1 MILLLMGV
9 TGSGKTTIG
18 KLVAERLGWVFLEA
32 DEFHSHENI
41 AKMHNGIPLTDADRI
56 PWLNAIH
63 TRLVALH
70 AEGEDIVLACSALKE
85 SYRQRLAIN
94 LPVEP
99 VYLKGSPVFIGQ
111 RLRQR
116 RGHFAGP
123 AILAGQFADLEEPRD
138 AFTLPV
144 ESPPNDLVRKILKHF
159 SLAPKTSIDAPS
171 LLKKLRWRL
180 LPFLFLLYVVAYLD
194 RINVGFAALQM
205 KAQLG
210 FSDSVYGLGAGIFF
224 LGYFLFQVPANL
236 ALERVGARRWI
247 AFLMICWGIVSAC
260 MFSIHSAASFYSL
273 RFLLGVAE
281 AGFFPGV
288 IFYLRSWFPSRA
300 RAAVVALFM
309 TAGPVSGVI
318 GGPISGWL
326 LDWNHRGGL
335 AGWQWMF
342 LLEAIPAVLLG
353 FAAWFFLAD
362 NPGRAPWLTPA
373 EKSWLL
379 RTLDN
384 EATLAPAMS
393 SENPTPWFVNPC
405 LWGFALVY
413 FGLNTCTYGIS
424 LWLPTAL
431 HSITALPNFL
441 LGLLSAIPYL
451 AAAILMVL
459 VGSHSDRTG
468 ERRCHIAFSAFAGG
482 AALVI
487 SGFSAGVAISVLCF
501 AIALSASSSMAG
513 PFWAMASGSFTAAAA
528 ARSIAL
534 INAVGNLGSGFG
546 PYWIGH
552 LRDTTGSF
560 RTGLFSVAAMLTLA
574 GLIVLFLDRAPRR
587 SM

>member
-9 TGSGKTTIG
+9 TGSGKSTVG
-18 KLVAERLGWVFLEA
+18 KLVAERLAWVFLEA
-32 DEFHSHENI
+32 DEFHSPENI
-41 AKMHNGIPLTDADRI
+41 AKMRKGIPLTDADRL
-56 PWLNAIH
+56 PWLDAIH
-63 TRLVALH
+63 ARLVALNT
-70 AEGEDIVLACSALKE
+70 EGKDIVLACSALKE
-85 SYRQRLAIN
+85 TYRRRLAKN
-94 LPVEP
+94 LPVELI
-99 VYLKGSPVFIGQ
+99 YLKGSPVFIGQ

-116 RGHFAGP
+116 RGHFAGT
-123 AILAGQFADLEEPRD
+123 AILAGQFADLEEPSE

-144 ESPPNDLVRKILKHF
+144 ESPPEDIARKILKHF
-159 SLAPKTSIDAPS
+159 SLAPKSSIDAPS

-273 RFLLGVAE
+273 RFLLGAAE

-288 IFYLRSWFPSRA
+288 IFYLRSWFPASA
-300 RAAVVALFM
+300 RAGVVALFM

-342 LLEAIPAVLLG
+342 LLEAVPAVVLG

-362 NPGRAPWLTPA
+362 HPSRAPWLSPQ

-379 RTLDN
+379 QTLDD
-384 EATLAPAMS
+384 EASIASVASTEHPSLWFA
-393 SENPTPWFVNPC
+393 NPS

-413 FGLNTCTYGIS
+413 FGLNTCSYGIS

-451 AAAILMVL
+451 VAAILMVL
-459 VGSHSDRTG
+459 IGSHSDRTG
-468 ERRCHIAFSAFAGG
+468 ERRRHIAFPAFAGG

-487 SGFSAGVAISVLCF
+487 SGFSPGLAISIFCF

-513 PFWAMASGSFTAAAA
+513 PFWAIASGSFTAATA

-534 INAVGNLGSGFG
+534 INAIGNLGSGFG

-552 LRDTTGSF
+552 LRDATGSF
-560 RTGLFSVAAMLTLA
+560 RAGLFSVAAMLTLA
-574 GLIVLFLDRAPRR
+574 GLIALFLDRAPRR
-587 SM
+587 ST

>member
-1 MILLLMGV
+1 MGV

-18 KLVAERLGWVFLEA
+18 KLVAERLAWVFLEA
-32 DEFHSHENI
+32 DEFHSPENI
-41 AKMHNGIPLTDADRI
+41 AKMRNGIPLTDADRL
-56 PWLNAIH
+56 PWLDAIH
-63 TRLVALH
+63 ARLVALH
-70 AEGEDIVLACSALKE
+70 AEAQDVVLACSALKR
-85 SYRQRLAIN
+85 SYRQRLAKN
-94 LPVEP
+94 LPIEL
-99 VYLKGSPVFIGQ
+99 VYLKGSPVLIGK
-111 RLRQR
+111 RLRER
-116 RGHFAGP
+116 RGHFAGA
-123 AILAGQFADLEEPRD
+123 AILAGQFADLEEPRE

-144 ESPPNDLVRKILKHF
+144 ELPPEDIVRKILQHL
-159 SLAPKTSIDAPS
+159 SLAPGISIDAP
-171 LLKKLRWRL
+171 LLLSKLRRRL

-205 KAQLG
+205 KGQLG
-210 FSDSVYGLGAGIFF
+210 FSDAVYGLGAGIFF

-247 AFLMICWGIVSAC
+247 SFLMICWGMISGC
-260 MFSIHSAASFYSL
+260 MFSVHSVASFYSL
-273 RFLLGVAE
+273 RFLLGAAE

-288 IFYLRSWFPSRA
+288 IFYLRSWFPAGA
-300 RAAVVALFM
+300 RAGVVALFM

-318 GGPISGWL
+318 GGPISGLL

-342 LLEAIPAVLLG
+342 LLEAIPAILLG

-362 NPGRAPWLTPA
+362 NPGRALWLSPA

-379 RTLDN
+379 QNLDG
-384 EATLAPAMS
+384 EASPAS
-393 SENPTPWFVNPC
+393 VTSTEHPGLWFVNAR

-424 LWLPTAL
+424 LWLPTTL
-431 HSITALPNFL
+431 HSLTGLSNFL
-441 LGLLSAIPYL
+441 LGLLSTVPYL

-459 VGSHSDRTG
+459 IGAHSDRAG
-468 ERRCHIAFSAFAGG
+468 ERRWHIALSAFAGG
-482 AALVI
+482 IALVV
-487 SGFSAGVAISVLCF
+487 SGFSSGIAISVFCF
-501 AIALSASSSMAG
+501 AIALSASNSMAG

-534 INAVGNLGSGFG
+534 INAIGNLGSGFG
-546 PYWIGH
+546 PYWIGY

-560 RTGLFSVAAMLTLA
+560 RAGLMSVAALLSLA
-574 GLIVLFLDRAPRR
+574 GLMVLFLDRGPRR
-587 SM
+587 SN

>member
-9 TGSGKTTIG
+9 TGSGKSTIG
-18 KLVAERLGWVFLEA
+18 KLVAERLAWVFLEA
-32 DEFHSHENI
+32 DEFHSPENI
-41 AKMHNGIPLTDADRI
+41 AKMHDGIPLTDTDRL
-56 PWLNAIH
+56 PWLDAIH
-63 TRLVALH
+63 ARLVALH
-70 AEGEDIVLACSALKE
+70 AEGKDIVLACSALKR
-85 SYRQRLAIN
+85 SYRQRLAKN
-94 LPVEP
+94 LPIKL
-99 VYLKGSPVFIGQ
+99 VYLKGSPAFIGK
-111 RLRQR
+111 RLRER
-116 RGHFAGP
+116 RGHFAGMP
-123 AILAGQFADLEEPRD
+123 ILAGQFADLEEPRE
-138 AFTLPV
+138 ALTLPV
-144 ESPPNDLVRKILKHF
+144 ELPPEEIARKILQHF
-159 SLAPKTSIDAPS
+159 SLTPKISVDAPS

-205 KAQLG
+205 RAQLG

-247 AFLMICWGIVSAC
+247 SALMLCWGVISGC
-260 MFSIHSAASFYSL
+260 MFAVHSVASFYSL
-273 RFLLGVAE
+273 RFLLGAAE

-288 IFYLRSWFPSRA
+288 IFYLRSWFPASA
-300 RAAVVALFM
+300 RAGVVALFM

-318 GGPISGWL
+318 GGPISGLL

-342 LLEAIPAVLLG
+342 LIEAIPAILLG
-353 FAAWFFLAD
+353 FVAWLLLAD
-362 NPGRAPWLTPA
+362 NPGCAPWLSPA

-379 RTLDN
+379 QTVGR
-384 EATLAPAMS
+384 EAG
-393 SENPTPWFVNPC
+393 PTSLTSTEHHGRWFANAR

-431 HSITALPNFL
+431 HSLTGLSNFF
-441 LGLLSAIPYL
+441 LGLLSAVPYL
-451 AAAILMVL
+451 AAAILMVV
-459 VGSHSDRTG
+459 VGTHSDRTG
-468 ERRCHIAFSAFAGG
+468 ERRWHIAFSAFAGG
-482 AALVI
+482 VALVA
-487 SGFSAGVAISVLCF
+487 SGFSPGIAISVCCF
-501 AIALSASSSMAG
+501 ALALSASSSMAG
-513 PFWAMASGSFTAAAA
+513 PFWALASGSFTAAAA

-534 INAVGNLGSGFG
+534 INAIGNLGSGFG

-560 RTGLFSVAAMLTLA
+560 RAGLLSVAALLTFA
-574 GLIVLFLDRAPRR
+574 GLIVLFLDRDPRR
-587 SM
+587 SN

>member
-9 TGSGKTTIG
+9 TGSGKSTVG
-18 KLVAERLGWVFLEA
+18 KLVAERLAWVFLEA
-32 DEFHSHENI
+32 DEFHSPENI
-41 AKMHNGIPLTDADRI
+41 AKMHNGIPLTDADRL
-56 PWLNAIH
+56 PWLDAIH
-63 TRLVALH
+63 ARLVALH
-70 AEGEDIVLACSALKE
+70 AEGKDIVLACSALKE
-85 SYRQRLAIN
+85 SYRQRLAKN
-94 LPVEP
+94 LPVEL

-116 RGHFAGP
+116 RGHFAGTS
-123 AILAGQFADLEEPRD
+123 ILAGQFANLEEPHN
-138 AFTLPV
+138 ALTLSV
-144 ESPPNDLVRKILKHF
+144 ESPPDEIVRKILNHY
-159 SLAPKTSIDAPS
+159 SLASKTAIDVSS
-171 LLKKLRWRL
+171 LLKRLRWRL

-205 KAQLG
+205 KSQLG
-210 FSDSVYGLGAGIFF
+210 FSDAVYGLGAGIFF

-247 AFLMICWGIVSAC
+247 ALLMICWGIVSGC
-260 MFSIHSAASFYSL
+260 MFSIHSVSSFYSL
-273 RFLLGVAE
+273 RFLLGAAE

-288 IFYLRSWFPSRA
+288 IFYLRSWFPASA
-300 RAAVVALFM
+300 RAGVVALFM

-342 LLEAIPAVLLG
+342 LLEAVPAVVLG

-362 NPGRAPWLTPA
+362 NPSRAPWLSPQ

-379 RTLDN
+379 QTLDD
-384 EATLAPAMS
+384 EASLASTASTEHPALWFA
-393 SENPTPWFVNPC
+393 NPR

-431 HSITALPNFL
+431 HSLTGLPNFL
-441 LGLLSAIPYL
+441 LGLLSSVPYL
-451 AAAILMVL
+451 AAAILMV
-459 VGSHSDRTG
+459 VIGAHSDRTA
-468 ERRCHIAFSAFAGG
+468 ERRRHIAYSAFAGG

-487 SGFSAGVAISVLCF
+487 SGFSSGLAVSVFCF

-534 INAVGNLGSGFG
+534 INAIGNLGSGFG

-560 RTGLFSVAAMLTLA
+560 RTGLLSVAAMLTLA
-574 GLIVLFLDRAPRR
+574 GLIVLFLDLGSQRQT
-587 SM
+587 

>member
-9 TGSGKTTIG
+9 TGSGKSTLG
-18 KLVAERLGWVFLEA
+18 KLLAGRLAWVFLEA
-32 DEFHSHENI
+32 DEFHSPENI
-41 AKMHNGIPLTDADRI
+41 AKMRNGIPLTDADRL
-56 PWLNAIH
+56 PWLDAIH
-63 TRLVALH
+63 TRLMALH
-70 AEGEDIVLACSALKE
+70 AEGKDIVLACSALKQ
-85 SYRQRLAIN
+85 SYRQRLAKN
-94 LPVEP
+94 LPVEL
-99 VYLKGSPVFIGQ
+99 VYLKGSPVLIGQ
-111 RLRQR
+111 RLRER
-116 RGHFAGP
+116 RGHFAGTP
-123 AILAGQFADLEEPRD
+123 ILAGQFADLEEPRE

-144 ESPPNDLVRKILKHF
+144 ESPPDEIVRKILKHY
-159 SLAPKTSIDAPS
+159 SLSPETSIDAPS

-180 LPFLFLLYVVAYLD
+180 LPFLFLLYIVAYLD

-210 FSDSVYGLGAGIFF
+210 FSDTVYGLGAGIFF
-224 LGYFLFQVPANL
+224 LGYFLFQVPANV

-247 AFLMICWGIVSAC
+247 AALMICWGIVSGC
-260 MFSIHSAASFYSL
+260 MFSVHSAASFYSL
-273 RFLLGVAE
+273 RFLLGAAE

-288 IFYLRSWFPSRA
+288 IFYLRSWFPARA
-300 RAAVVALFM
+300 RAGVVALFM

-318 GGPISGWL
+318 GGPISGLL
-326 LDWNHRGGL
+326 LDWNHSGGL

-342 LLEAIPAVLLG
+342 LLEAVPAVVLG
-353 FAAWFFLAD
+353 FVAWFFLAD
-362 NPGRAPWLTPA
+362 DPGRAPWLSPQ

-379 RTLDN
+379 HSLESETSSGSLTPTDQ
-384 EATLAPAMS
+384 PA
-393 SENPTPWFVNPC
+393 PWFTNPR

-431 HSITALPNFL
+431 HSLTGLPNVF

-459 VGSHSDRTG
+459 VGTHSDRTG
-468 ERRCHIAFSAFAGG
+468 ERRRHIALSAFAGG
-482 AALVI
+482 IALVV
-487 SGFSAGVAISVLCF
+487 SGFSSGIAISVFCF

-560 RTGLFSVAAMLTLA
+560 RAGLFSVAAILALA
-574 GLIVLFLDRAPRR
+574 GLIVLLLDRGPRR
-587 SM
+587 SN

>member
-1 MILLLMGV
+1 MILLIMGV
-9 TGSGKTTIG
+9 TGSGKSTVG
-18 KLVAERLGWVFLEA
+18 KLLAERLAWVFLEA
-32 DEFHSHENI
+32 DELHSPENI
-41 AKMHNGIPLTDADRI
+41 AKMHNGISLTDADRL
-56 PWLNAIH
+56 PWLDAIH
-63 TRLVALH
+63 ARLATLH
-70 AEGEDIVLACSALKE
+70 ADGKDVVLACSALKQ
-85 SYRQRLAIN
+85 SYRKRLAKN
-94 LPVEP
+94 LPVEV
-99 VYLKGSPVFIGQ
+99 VYLKGSPVFIGR

-116 RGHFAGP
+116 RGHFAGT

-138 AFTLPV
+138 ALTLPV
-144 ESPPNDLVRKILKHF
+144 ESPPDELARKILKHF
-159 SLAPKTSIDAPS
+159 SLAPKTTIDAPS

-210 FSDSVYGLGAGIFF
+210 FSDAVYGLGAGIFF

-247 AFLMICWGIVSAC
+247 TLLMICWGLVSGC

-273 RFLLGVAE
+273 RFLLGAAE

-288 IFYLRSWFPSRA
+288 IFYLRSWFPAGA
-300 RAAVVALFM
+300 RASVVALFM

-342 LLEAIPAVLLG
+342 LLEAIPAIALG
-353 FAAWFFLAD
+353 FAAWFFLVD
-362 NPGRAPWLTPA
+362 NPGRATWLSPK

-379 RTLDN
+379 QTLDD
-384 EATLAPAMS
+384 ETLPASTS
-393 SENPTPWFVNPC
+393 SMEHPGLWFANAR

-431 HSITALPNFL
+431 QSLTGLPNFF
-441 LGLLSAIPYL
+441 LGLLSAVPYL
-451 AAAILMVL
+451 AAAIVMVL
-459 VGSHSDRTG
+459 IGAHSDCTA
-468 ERRCHIAFSAFAGG
+468 ERRWHIALPAFAGG
-482 AALVI
+482 VALAVCGY
-487 SGFSAGVAISVLCF
+487 SPGATISVFCF

-513 PFWAMASGSFTAAAA
+513 PFWAVASGSFTAAAA

-534 INAVGNLGSGFG
+534 INAIGNLGSGFG

-552 LRDTTGSF
+552 LRDATGSF
-560 RTGLFSVAAMLTLA
+560 RTGLLSVAALLTLA
-574 GLIVLFLDRAPRR
+574 GVIVRFLDRDPRP
-587 SM
+587 SD